1 MTMTRGEILELA
13 AYMERMRLFMADIS
27 RKWAE
32 EGMASKD
39 SIEKAKAIGKLDA
52 VNEINRWINKEI
64 AELKK
69 VEVV

>member
-13 AYMERMRLFMADIS
+13 AYMERMRQFMADITL
-27 RKWAE
+27 KWAQD
-32 EGMASKD
+32 GIASE
-39 SIEKAKAIGKLDA
+39 SVIEKAKAIGKLDA